1 MDTAH
6 HEPNYM
12 NIFWALTIL
21 TIVEVLVP
29 VLGVFSRPVNGTIL
43 VLLAVAKA
51 CWLPCTSCTSGLSAP
66 RWASSPSRR

>member
-29 VLGVFSRPVNGTIL
+29 VIGVFSRPVNGTIL
-43 VLLAVAKA
+43 GPAGGRQGPAGCPVLH
-51 CWLPCTSCTSGLSAP
+51 AP
-66 RWASSPSRR
+66 QV

>member
-43 VLLAVAKA
+43 VLLAVAQGPA
-51 CWLPCTSCTSGLSAP
+51 GCPVLHAP
-66 RWASSPSRR
+66 QV